1 MRSIVALALALA
13 GAHAFPNMKVKE
25 ADLKDSVPEFA
36 ETAFPEGILGKWMPS
51 GAPQSIL
58 GPLAY
63 EFLAAGVGAFSAQRD
78 PATGDVW
85 FTILDGQ
92 VRTRVIRASARGSQ
106 QPSHSNSA
114 DAGVPRAG
122 DADAVLL
129 WVYARRDDAA

>member
-1 MRSIVALALALA
+1 MRAVVALALAA
-13 GAHAFPNMKVKE
+13 GAHAFPGMKVVKE
-25 ADLKDSVPEFA
+25 DDLRDAVPEFA
-36 ETAFPEGILGKWMPS
+36 QTDFPEGILGKWMPS

-92 VRTRVIRASARGSQ
+92 VRTLVIRTSALGSQ
-106 QPSHSNSA
+106 PFSQ
-114 DAGVPRAG
+114 
-122 DADAVLL
+122 
-129 WVYARRDDAA
+129 